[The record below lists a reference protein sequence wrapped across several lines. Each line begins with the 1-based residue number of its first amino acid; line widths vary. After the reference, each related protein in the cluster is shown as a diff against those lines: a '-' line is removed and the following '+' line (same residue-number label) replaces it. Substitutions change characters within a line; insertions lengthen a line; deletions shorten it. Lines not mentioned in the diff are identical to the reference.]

1 MRCGV
6 REESGLERARTV
18 AEDVIVIG
26 GGVVGASAAYAL
38 ARRGA
43 RVTLV
48 DRGDAGQA
56 TAAGAGILSAGTSIR
71 PLPAFFTI
79 GRLASAYYD
88 TLLAQLAE
96 DGETETGY
104 AAAGLLHVAT
114 STEERARL
122 PELARLFVERREA
135 GFGQIGAVAEITGD
149 EARARFP
156 ALGPSVLGAVAT
168 TGAARV
174 DGRLLRDA
182 LRRAAE
188 RRGARIVI
196 GDAALDVAATRGRVD
211 AVLVGG
217 DRLAA
222 GTVIVAGGAW
232 SPALGERLDVAL
244 PVFPQR
250 GQILHLALPG
260 SATGGWPIVVGFHAH
275 YLLTFAPDRVV
286 AGATRESESGFDVR
300 MTAGGVHEALA
311 EALRVAPGL
320 AGATL
325 AEVRVGLR
333 PASPDGLPLLGQL
346 PGYDNVL
353 VATGHGPSGLQL
365 GPYSGAVVAGLALGE
380 PEQLDLTPFAVAR
393 FGHATN

>member
-1 MRCGV
+1 M
-6 REESGLERARTV
+6 V

-56 TAAGAGILSAGTSIR
+56 TAAGAGILSPGTSIR
-71 PLPAFFTI
+71 PLPAFFAI
-79 GRLASAYYD
+79 GQPASAYYD

-96 DGETETGY
+96 DGETETGFTT
-104 AAAGLLHVAT
+104 AGLLHVAT
-114 STEERARL
+114 SAEERARL
-122 PELARLFVERREA
+122 PELARLFMERLAA
-135 GFGQIGAVAEITGD
+135 GFGQIGNVSEITGD
-149 EARARFP
+149 EARTRFP
-156 ALGPSVLGAVAT
+156 ALGPAVLGAVTT

-188 RRGARIVI
+188 RRGARIVT
-196 GDAALDVAATRGRVD
+196 GDAALEVAATGGRVD
-211 AVLVGG
+211 AVRVGG
-217 DRLAA
+217 ERLTA

-232 SPALGERLDVAL
+232 SAALGEALGVSL

-260 SATGGWPIVVGFHAH
+260 SATDGWPIVVGFHAH

-286 AGATRESESGFDVR
+286 AGATRESASGFDVR
-300 MTAGGVHEALA
+300 VTAGGVHEALA

-325 AEVRVGLR
+325 AEVRIGLR
-333 PASPDGLPLLGQL
+333 PASPDGLPLLGRL

-380 PEQLDLTPFAVAR
+380 PAPLELGPFAAGR
-393 FGHATN
+393 FGQATD

>member
-1 MRCGV
+1 M
-6 REESGLERARTV
+6 

-26 GGVVGASAAYAL
+26 GGIVGASATYAL

-48 DRGDAGQA
+48 DRGDVGQA
-56 TAAGAGILSAGTSIR
+56 TASGAGILSPGASIR
-71 PLPAFFTI
+71 PLPAFFAI
-79 GRLASAYYD
+79 GRPASAYYD

-104 AAAGLLHVAT
+104 AVAGLLHVAT
-114 STEERARL
+114 SAEEGARL
-122 PELARLFVERREA
+122 PELARLFVERRAA
-135 GFGQIGAVAEITGD
+135 GFGQVGDVSEITGD

-156 ALGPSVLGAVAT
+156 ALGPAILGAVAT

-196 GDAALDVAATRGRVD
+196 GDAALEIAAAGGRVD

-217 DRLAA
+217 ERQAA

-232 SPALGERLDVAL
+232 SAALGEALGVAL

-250 GQILHLALPG
+250 GQIAHLALPG
-260 SATGGWPIVVGFHAH
+260 SVTGGWPIVVGFHAH
-275 YLLTFAPDRVV
+275 YLLTFAPERVV
-286 AGATRESESGFDVR
+286 AGATRESESGFDAR
-300 MTAGGVHEALA
+300 MTAGGVHEALV

-320 AGATL
+320 GGATL
-325 AEVRVGLR
+325 VEVRIGLR
-333 PASPDGLPLLGQL
+333 PASPDGLPLLGWL

-380 PEQLDLTPFAVAR
+380 PAPLALEPFAVERFAR
-393 FGHATN
+393 A

>member
-1 MRCGV
+1 MEGV
-6 REESGLERARTV
+6 EVEEARTV

-26 GGVVGASAAYAL
+26 GGIVGASAAYAL
-38 ARRGA
+38 ARRRA

-56 TAAGAGILSAGTSIR
+56 TAAGAGILSPGTSIR

-79 GRLASAYYD
+79 GRPASAYYD

-104 AAAGLLHVAT
+104 AVVGLLHVAT
-114 STEERARL
+114 SAEEQARL
-122 PELARLFVERREA
+122 PELARLFMARREA
-135 GFGQIGAVAEITGD
+135 GFGHIGAVSLIAGD

-156 ALGPSVLGAVAT
+156 ALGMAVLGAVAT

-188 RRGARIVI
+188 RRGARIVT
-196 GDAALDVAATRGRVD
+196 GDATLETAATGGRVD

-217 DRLAA
+217 ERLAA
-222 GTVIVAGGAW
+222 GMVIVAGGAW
-232 SPALGERLDVAL
+232 SAALGQALGVSL

-260 SATGGWPIVVGFHAH
+260 SATGGWPIVVGFHSH

-286 AGATRESESGFDVR
+286 AGATRESESGFDAR
-300 MTAGGVHEALA
+300 MTAGGVHEVLA
-311 EALRVAPGL
+311 EALRLAPGL

-325 AEVRVGLR
+325 AEVRIGLR
-333 PASPDGLPLLGQL
+333 PASPDGLPLLGRL
-346 PGYDNVL
+346 PRYENVL

-380 PEQLDLTPFAVAR
+380 PAPLELVPVQD
-393 FGHATN
+393 G

>member
-1 MRCGV
+1 M
-6 REESGLERARTV
+6 

-26 GGVVGASAAYAL
+26 GGIVGASATYAL

-48 DRGDAGQA
+48 DRGDVGQA
-56 TAAGAGILSAGTSIR
+56 TASGAGILSPGTSIR
-71 PLPAFFTI
+71 PLPAFFAI
-79 GRLASAYYD
+79 GLPASAYYD

-104 AAAGLLHVAT
+104 AVAGLLHVAT
-114 STEERARL
+114 SAEEGARL
-122 PELARLFVERREA
+122 PELARLFVERRAA
-135 GFGQIGAVAEITGD
+135 GFGQVGDVSEITGD

-156 ALGPSVLGAVAT
+156 ALGPAVLGAVAT

-196 GDAALDVAATRGRVD
+196 GDAALEIAAAGGRVD

-217 DRLAA
+217 ERQAA

-232 SPALGERLDVAL
+232 SAALGEALGVAL

-250 GQILHLALPG
+250 GQIAHLALPG
-260 SATGGWPIVVGFHAH
+260 SVTGGWPIVVGFHAH
-275 YLLTFAPDRVV
+275 YLLTFAPERVV
-286 AGATRESESGFDVR
+286 AGATRESESGFDAR
-300 MTAGGVHEALA
+300 MTAGGVHEALV

-320 AGATL
+320 GGATL
-325 AEVRVGLR
+325 VEVRIGLR
-333 PASPDGLPLLGQL
+333 PASPDGLPLLGWL

-380 PEQLDLTPFAVAR
+380 PAPLALEPFAVERFAR
-393 FGHATN
+393 A

>member
-1 MRCGV
+1 M
-6 REESGLERARTV
+6 

-26 GGVVGASAAYAL
+26 GGIVGASATYAL

-48 DRGDAGQA
+48 DRGDVGQA
-56 TAAGAGILSAGTSIR
+56 TASGAGILSPGASIR
-71 PLPAFFTI
+71 PLPAFFAI
-79 GRLASAYYD
+79 GRPASAYYD

-104 AAAGLLHVAT
+104 AVAGLLHVAT
-114 STEERARL
+114 SAEEGARL
-122 PELARLFVERREA
+122 PELARLFVERRAA
-135 GFGQIGAVAEITGD
+135 GFGQVGDVSEITGD

-156 ALGPSVLGAVAT
+156 ALGPAILGAVAT

-196 GDAALDVAATRGRVD
+196 GDAALEIAAAGGRVD

-217 DRLAA
+217 ERQAA

-232 SPALGERLDVAL
+232 SAALGEALGVAL

-250 GQILHLALPG
+250 GQIAHLALPG
-260 SATGGWPIVVGFHAH
+260 SVTGGWPIVVGFHAH
-275 YLLTFAPDRVV
+275 YLLTFAPERVV
-286 AGATRESESGFDVR
+286 AGATRESESGFDAR

-320 AGATL
+320 GGATL
-325 AEVRVGLR
+325 VEVRIGLR
-333 PASPDGLPLLGQL
+333 PASPDGLPLLGWL

-380 PEQLDLTPFAVAR
+380 PAPLALEPFAVERFAR
-393 FGHATN
+393 GHELMY

>member
-1 MRCGV
+1 M
-6 REESGLERARTV
+6 

-26 GGVVGASAAYAL
+26 GGIVGASAAYAL

-56 TAAGAGILSAGTSIR
+56 TAAGAGILSPGTSVR
-71 PLPAFFTI
+71 PLPSFFAI
-79 GRLASAYYD
+79 GLPASAYYD

-104 AAAGLLHVAT
+104 AVVGLLHVAT
-114 STEERARL
+114 SQEERTRL

-135 GFGQIGAVAEITGD
+135 GFGHIGVVSHITGD

-156 ALGPSVLGAVAT
+156 ALGAAVLGAVAT

-188 RRGARIVI
+188 RLGARMVT
-196 GDAALDVAATRGRVD
+196 GDAILDMAATGGRVD
-211 AVLVGG
+211 AVRAGG
-217 DRLAA
+217 ERLAA
-222 GTVIVAGGAW
+222 GTVILAGGAW
-232 SPALGERLDVAL
+232 SAALGEALGVSL

-250 GQILHLALPG
+250 GQILHLSLPG
-260 SATGGWPIVVGFHAH
+260 SATGGWPIVVGFHSH
-275 YLLTFAPDRVV
+275 YLLTFAPDRIV

-300 MTAGGVHEALA
+300 MTAGGVHEALS
-311 EALRVAPGL
+311 EALRLAPDL
-320 AGATL
+320 AGATV

-333 PASPDGLPLLGQL
+333 PASPDGLPLLGPL
-346 PGYDNVL
+346 PGYENVL

-365 GPYSGAVVAGLALGE
+365 GPYSGALVAGMALAE
-380 PEQLDLTPFAVAR
+380 PAPLDLAPFAVAR
-393 FGHATN
+393 FGQA

>member
-1 MRCGV
+1 M
-6 REESGLERARTV
+6 

-26 GGVVGASAAYAL
+26 GGIVGASATYAL

-48 DRGDAGQA
+48 DRGDVGQA
-56 TAAGAGILSAGTSIR
+56 TASGAGILSPGTSIR
-71 PLPAFFTI
+71 PLPAFFAI
-79 GRLASAYYD
+79 GRPASAYYD

-104 AAAGLLHVAT
+104 AVAGLLHVAT
-114 STEERARL
+114 SAEEGARL
-122 PELARLFVERREA
+122 PELARLFVERRAA
-135 GFGQIGAVAEITGD
+135 GFGQVGDVSEITGD

-156 ALGPSVLGAVAT
+156 ALGPAILGAVAT

-196 GDAALDVAATRGRVD
+196 GDAALEIAAAGGRVD

-217 DRLAA
+217 ERQAA

-232 SPALGERLDVAL
+232 SAALGEALGVAL

-250 GQILHLALPG
+250 GQIAHLALPG
-260 SATGGWPIVVGFHAH
+260 SVTGGWPIVVGFHAH
-275 YLLTFAPDRVV
+275 YLLTFAPERVV
-286 AGATRESESGFDVR
+286 AGATRESESGFDAR
-300 MTAGGVHEALA
+300 MTAGGVHEALV

-320 AGATL
+320 GGATL
-325 AEVRVGLR
+325 VEVRIGLR
-333 PASPDGLPLLGQL
+333 PASPDGLPLLGWL

-380 PEQLDLTPFAVAR
+380 PAPLALEPFAVERFAR
-393 FGHATN
+393 GHELMY